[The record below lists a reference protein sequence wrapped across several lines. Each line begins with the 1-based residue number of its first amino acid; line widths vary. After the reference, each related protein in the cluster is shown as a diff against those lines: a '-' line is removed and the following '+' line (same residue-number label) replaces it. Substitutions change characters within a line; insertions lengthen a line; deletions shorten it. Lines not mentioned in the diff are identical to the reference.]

1 MLEGIIAA
9 LWDRKE
15 RPDSV
20 IPDTV
25 FFLNGGLFE
34 IRERIDQFK
43 SAGKRVFVDID
54 FVSGLSGDEDSVLYL
69 KKSGVDGIIT
79 AKLRIFKQAM
89 NAGMSESLLR
99 FFALDSR
106 AVEKGIQ
113 QIVSNGVRNIEILP
127 GIVSAKIAPKIRSY
141 APDITIVAAGLIDS
155 VEEIELLKK
164 HVDGVSTS
172 STSLW
177 TYRW

>member
-1 MLEGIIAA
+1 M
-9 LWDRKE
+9 
-15 RPDSV
+15 
-20 IPDTV
+20 
-25 FFLNGGLFE
+25 
-34 IRERIDQFK
+34 
-43 SAGKRVFVDID
+43 
-54 FVSGLSGDEDSVLYL
+54 Y
-69 KKSGVDGIIT
+69 
-79 AKLRIFKQAM
+79 
-89 NAGMSESLLR
+89 ESLLR
-99 FFALDSR
+99 FFVLDSR

-127 GIVSAKIAPKIRSY
+127 GIVSTKIAPKIRAY

-155 VEEIELLKK
+155 VDELEVLKK